1 MKIGNVQLENNV
13 FLAPMA
19 GVTDISFRG
28 LCKEMGCG
36 LVYTEMVSAKALY
49 YESEKTLDLMRI
61 AEEERPV
68 AVQMFGNDPEIMAQV
83 TEKYFNTNDDFCI
96 VDINM
101 GCPVHKITKNGEGFA
116 LMKNPSLAY
125 DVVSAVKKVSN
136 KPVTVK
142 FRKGFTNDN
151 INAVE
156 FAKVLEE
163 AGADAIAV
171 HGRTKEQMYEGKA
184 DWDII
189 RQVKDAV
196 KIPVIGNGDVFTA
209 EDALKMKQQTNCDGI
224 MIARGSMGNPWI
236 FKQIVQK
243 LNGEEVIYPED
254 WEKIDMALRHYDLS
268 LKYDGEYKAVREMR
282 KHTSWYIKGLRNCA
296 EIKNAINVQDD
307 SNIVKQI
314 LIQYRETLKN
324 NDKES

>member
-1 MKIGNVQLENNV
+1 MEIGNIQLENNV

-68 AVQMFGNDPEIMAQV
+68 AVQLFGNDPEIMAHV

-101 GCPVHKITKNGEGFA
+101 GCPVHKITKNGEGSA
-116 LMKNPSLAY
+116 LMKNPALAY
-125 DVVSAVKKVSN
+125 DIVSAVKKVSN

-142 FRKGFTNDN
+142 FRKGFSNDN
-151 INAVE
+151 VNAVE

-209 EDALKMKQQTNCDGI
+209 EDALNMKKQTNCDGI

-296 EIKNAINVQDD
+296 EIKNAINVQND

-314 LIQYRETLKN
+314 LIEYRETLKC
-324 NDKES
+324 NDKQS

>member
-101 GCPVHKITKNGEGFA
+101 GCPVHKITKNGEGSA